1 VFISVGV
8 SLSKSA
14 VFFRGL
20 LFFLIC
26 FLLSARLASSQE
38 SPELIVDGVPDHLKE
53 SFHIDPAWS
62 VDVAAEQLVHFL
74 ENRGYVLAAVSIYQS
89 RLVVD
94 LGKITEVIIE
104 GVNDKTRRLI
114 SAYLEPLR
122 NKVPHIEDID
132 HTIGL
137 INNIPGLT
145 SKLTF
150 DRIEGS
156 NDYILKLSGSE
167 IKQAGSLSILNIPTH
182 EFSAGEVMLH
192 EEVYSLFTG
201 GDIVRFEGVLGEQ
214 SDTESKFAELSYQL
228 PVNST
233 GRFVEVRLS
242 EADSSSIYNFR
253 GQTSIETKGNSFTF
267 VLGQEFLRTVNKART
282 GYLQLDI
289 RSDEDSLQPEEDHV
303 AVRSSWFSL
312 DETDFGD
319 TLSYGVTLS
328 VGERVSGTQEDY
340 ASLRG
345 GFGYISWLPFIDP
358 TTEFLFE
365 LSTQVGSQNQPV
377 FELFGFNGIDKQR
390 GFSPSKYVGST
401 GVSFS
406 AEIANTVHI
415 NHFGMSGISPYL
427 FVDGTWLSNKDNEVS
442 TGRPK
447 DTELFSAGLGSRFSF
462 VNGISFNSWIGV
474 PLHDGEVSNLS
485 KTPEFYL
492 QGQYVW

>member
-14 VFFRGL
+14 VFYRGL

-26 FLLSARLASSQE
+26 FLLSARLASSQV

-53 SFHIDPAWS
+53 SFPIDPAWS

-94 LGKITEVIIE
+94 LGKITDVVIE
-104 GVNDKTRRLI
+104 GVNDKTKELV

-122 NKVPHIEDID
+122 HKVPHVEDID

-156 NDYILKLSGSE
+156 NDYILNLSGSE

-182 EFSAGEVMLH
+182 DLSAGEVMFH
-192 EEVYSLFTG
+192 EEVYSVFTG

-228 PVNST
+228 PVNSD

-253 GQTSIETKGNSFTF
+253 SQTSIETKGKSFTF

-303 AVRSSWFSL
+303 AIRSSWFSL

-358 TTEFLFE
+358 TAEFLFE

-390 GFSPSKYVGST
+390 GFSPSKYAGST

-492 QGQYVW
+492 QGQYAW